1 MNEAYIYD
9 AVRTPRGRGKSDG
22 SLHDIQPVQLAQQV
36 LEQLRDRNQLDTSL
50 VDDVIMGCVTPIGE
64 QGADIARTAVLAAGY
79 PQSVA
84 GVQINRFCS
93 SGLEAVNMAAAYI
106 MSGQQELIVAG
117 GIESMSRVAMGA
129 DGGAMMMNPQLIATH
144 KFVPQGISA
153 DLIATKYGYSR
164 QAVDQFAVISQ
175 QRAAV
180 AHADGRFSHSMFGVK
195 DEIGI
200 EVLNYDE
207 GMRPDTTVD
216 GLAKLRPSFEMMG
229 QMGLDQLALMKYPE
243 LNEINHVHH
252 AGNSSQIVDGSAG
265 ILIGNK
271 AIGEK
276 LGLKPRAKISAFGVC
291 GSEPTIMLTGPI
303 PATQKVLKR
312 NGMNIQDI
320 DLFEINEAFAAI
332 PMLFMDVLG
341 VDHSKVNVN
350 GGAIALG
357 HPLGATGAIIL
368 MTLLD
373 ELERTGKGTGLASLC
388 IGGGMGIATVIERI

>member
-106 MSGQQELIVAG
+106 MSGQQELIIAG

-175 QRAAV
+175 QRAAI
-180 AHADGRFSHSMFGVK
+180 AHADGRFNHSMFEVK

>member
-106 MSGQQELIVAG
+106 MSGQQELIIAG

-175 QRAAV
+175 QRAAA
-180 AHADGRFSHSMFGVK
+180 AHADRRFSHSMFGVK

-207 GMRPDTTVD
+207 GMRPDTTVE

-312 NGMNIQDI
+312 NGMNIRDI

-341 VDHSKVNVN
+341 VEHSKVNVN